1 MGYYIKFT
9 RLSMKYFLILWVCSA
24 INGSCIVPPISIPET
39 FNSHNECV
47 AAGYAEGY
55 NVFVA
60 IDKKIAIINKLL
72 HPSSEKHS
80 MISNTA
86 GICIGWDNI

>member
-47 AAGYAEGY
+47 SAGYAQGY
-55 NVFVA
+55 NVFNA
-60 IDKKIAIINKLL
+60 IDPTVSEEQRLFVAFNCKPETII
-72 HPSSEKHS
+72 
-80 MISNTA
+80 
-86 GICIGWDNI
+86 